1 MALGIKKITETVVD
15 DNRSLVMLG
24 SYTYDKQ
31 QNIDEIEF
39 EDNNAV
45 PDGAVLA
52 SPNGTL
58 RIKTGLREQR
68 RVDAN
73 STIELESITN
83 QLMAIDSISTKNIIN
98 QNVTTDKIKDLNVTT
113 VKINNYAV
121 TAEKIADGA
130 VTSSKIA
137 NYAVQNIHLNSVNAP
152 DEERSVNSHNIR
164 DGAITNNKLANGAIT
179 NNKISNNQITINK
192 LDKELQDKIVNMDIE
207 INTLNQKIIEI
218 QTIVNNN
225 LSNLDSSIKNLIN
238 ELETR
243 IRNLEN
249 KFTNNKLENAVVHN
263 GTSSIGQ
270 KYTGSTALTNIHCT
284 GDIEGKRVYFMT
296 YQDLAEAYEP
306 GEYLEPGD
314 IVAVHEDGL
323 VYKAESTDVCIVG
336 VISDEFANCL
346 GATKDELISGKKVA
360 VGMIGK
366 VHVKIKGP
374 VKLGQQINISLSD
387 AGVGYGSNVG
397 IGKAL
402 ETIDC
407 GFDEIHKVLVQIR
420 PM

>member
-152 DEERSVNSHNIR
+152 DEERSVDSHNIR

-179 NNKISNNQITINK
+179 NNKISNNQITILFFKFFQSFNSS
-192 LDKELQDKIVNMDIE
+192 
-207 INTLNQKIIEI
+207 TLFHGGCNCPH
-218 QTIVNNN
+218 N
-225 LSNLDSSIKNLIN
+225 LSSIN
-238 ELETR
+238 
-243 IRNLEN
+243 
-249 KFTNNKLENAVVHN
+249 FA
-263 GTSSIGQ
+263 
-270 KYTGSTALTNIHCT
+270 
-284 GDIEGKRVYFMT
+284 YF
-296 YQDLAEAYEP
+296 
-306 GEYLEPGD
+306 
-314 IVAVHEDGL
+314 
-323 VYKAESTDVCIVG
+323 S
-336 VISDEFANCL
+336 
-346 GATKDELISGKKVA
+346 
-360 VGMIGK
+360 
-366 VHVKIKGP
+366 KIKYLP
-374 VKLGQQINISLSD
+374 
-387 AGVGYGSNVG
+387 Y
-397 IGKAL
+397 
-402 ETIDC
+402 
-407 GFDEIHKVLVQIR
+407 R
-420 PM
+420 Y